1 VLHSPRQPSVLGA
14 IRRRLFFNRSY
25 SRRESRR
32 RWSNHMRIVRDTGY
46 IKRRKRIARATAIGG
61 FVLLGSTFI
70 VAFNQRLILYAY
82 MLLFVGFLLFNY
94 GMQQM
99 GKWNRNPRNDS
110 LLDSRLQPFSD
121 KYVLIHYAKLGR
133 DVVEHLL
140 VHPGGVLVLTAREL
154 PGVVYGRG
162 NKWRK
167 RGVGISRFF
176 SFSGPQ
182 LGNPSSDTDRA
193 IAAVE
198 TFLAVRQMEVDVHGA
213 IVFLNAAVELDV
225 TEPDFPV
232 LLSDELPGFVSSLE
246 EDKSFTQ
253 AERDSLVSELG
264 AGLEVEQTVTTRTRR
279 PVKVK
284 RRAA

>member
-1 VLHSPRQPSVLGA
+1 
-14 IRRRLFFNRSY
+14 
-25 SRRESRR
+25 
-32 RWSNHMRIVRDTGY
+32 MRIVRDTGY
-46 IKRRKRIARATAIGG
+46 IKNRKRIARATAVIG
-61 FVLLGSTFI
+61 FALLGSTFF
-70 VAFNQRLILYAY
+70 VAFNQNLIIYAY

-99 GKWNRNPRNDS
+99 GKWNRNPRNDAM
-110 LLDSRLQPFSD
+110 LDSRLQPFSD
-121 KYVLIHYAKLGR
+121 KYVLIHFAKVGKQ
-133 DVVEHLL
+133 VVEHLL

-154 PGVVYGRG
+154 PGLVYGRG

-167 RGVGISRFF
+167 RGVGLARFF

-182 LGNPSSDTDRA
+182 LGNPSVDTDRA

-198 TFLAVRQMEVDVHGA
+198 AYLADMEMEVEVHGA
-213 IVFLNAAVELDV
+213 IVFLNSTVELDV
-225 TEPDFPV
+225 EEPDYPV
-232 LLSDELPGFVSSLE
+232 LMSDELPGFLSSLE

-253 AERDSLVSELG
+253 AERDSLVAELG
-264 AGLEVEQTVTTRTRR
+264 TGLEVEQTVTSRTRR